1 VATTD
6 CNTQYAIRNTHT
18 RQYAIRTLGNTH
30 TRLQPNKMGAY
41 SLQEKRPVCCKSQT
55 RGKQL
60 VTLRQEL
67 FGGLVSVVG
76 VAMERGVVVNKRRH
90 QPLE

>member
-1 VATTD
+1 
-6 CNTQYAIRNTHT
+6 
-18 RQYAIRTLGNTH
+18 
-30 TRLQPNKMGAY
+30 MGAY

-60 VTLRQEL
+60 VTLHQEL

-76 VAMERGVVVNKRRH
+76 VAMELYMPRLNHTVRGNSLSQVDHATQANSE
-90 QPLE
+90 PWPPSPETSTGGISSGPG